1 MPKDRKKE
9 RRGKDKPYVK
19 GTQNKAA
26 TRDSNDEPETCCVC
40 EEVIKESTQDG
51 QPSDEAVYCEG
62 GCAAWF
68 HRKCSGLSKSAYAMA
83 GESESP
89 FYCVY
94 CMQSMYKKEFIELR
108 EQIHTLTFKIT
119 ELLESLHSQ
128 NTNQI
133 AHSPTSVTPALPP
146 TSKTCPTS
154 AKLSKNLTTDSRQ
167 YNIVLYGLKEF
178 PKGTS
183 RSARMKQELDQIV
196 EILTG
201 IGSNVGPQNIRDS
214 FRLGK
219 YNESANRPRPILV
232 KLNRSYDVSNLL
244 SARKNLPKGLT
255 IKPDLSPEE
264 RVADTILMKERWR
277 LIQAGKNRNDIKIVN
292 NKLLLKGK
300 LHGTVVNSEFIPSSQ
315 DNNAGATQPQAA
327 NTQANNSSTMDTNN
341 SDN

>member
-1 MPKDRKKE
+1 
-9 RRGKDKPYVK
+9 
-19 GTQNKAA
+19 
-26 TRDSNDEPETCCVC
+26 
-40 EEVIKESTQDG
+40 
-51 QPSDEAVYCEG
+51 
-62 GCAAWF
+62 
-68 HRKCSGLSKSAYAMA
+68 
-83 GESESP
+83 
-89 FYCVY
+89 
-94 CMQSMYKKEFIELR
+94 
-108 EQIHTLTFKIT
+108 
-119 ELLESLHSQ
+119 
-128 NTNQI
+128 
-133 AHSPTSVTPALPP
+133 
-146 TSKTCPTS
+146 
-154 AKLSKNLTTDSRQ
+154 
-167 YNIVLYGLKEF
+167 
-178 PKGTS
+178 
-183 RSARMKQELDQIV
+183 MKQELDQIV

-277 LIQAGKNRNDIKIVN
+277 LIQAGQNRKDIKIVS

-300 LHGTVVNSEFIPSSQ
+300 LHGNVVNSEFIPSSQ
-315 DNNAGATQPQAA
+315 DNNAAATQPQAA